1 MLGKEILIGQMAE
14 RTGVPVSAIRFYE
27 RRGLMASAR
36 DGANR
41 RLYPR
46 ADIRRLTFIR
56 VAQRLG
62 LPLSEIR
69 DLLDGLG
76 RTPNARDWARLS
88 ARMRDDLDARIAA
101 LTALR
106 DDLSGCIGCGCLSL
120 TACKL
125 WNPGDEAATE
135 GPGARTF
142 LRVAQGG
149 D

>member
-1 MLGKEILIGQMAE
+1 MLGKEITIGQMAE

-56 VAQRLG
+56 IAQRLG
-62 LPLSEIR
+62 LPLGEIR
-69 DLLDGLG
+69 ALLDALG
-76 RTPNARDWARLS
+76 RTPDARDWARLS
-88 ARMRDDLDARIAA
+88 ARMRDDLDARIAS

-106 DDLSGCIGCGCLSL
+106 DDLTGCIGCGCLSL
-120 TACKL
+120 TACRL
-125 WNPGDEAATE
+125 WNPDDEAAAE

-142 LRVAQGG
+142 LRAAERGA
-149 D
+149 